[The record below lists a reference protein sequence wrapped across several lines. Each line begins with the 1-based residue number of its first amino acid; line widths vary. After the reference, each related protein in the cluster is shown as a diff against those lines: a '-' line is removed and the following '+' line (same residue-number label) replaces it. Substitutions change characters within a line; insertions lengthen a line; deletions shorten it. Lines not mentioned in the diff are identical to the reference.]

1 MIETYTDQITKAVEY
16 IKSKTNINP
25 EYGIILGSGLGE
37 LGDEVE
43 DKVVISYK
51 DIPNFMQSTAPS
63 HAGNLIIGKLGG
75 KSVLVMEGRTHLYEG
90 YDAKEITLPVRV
102 MQKMGIKTLI
112 ATCAAGG
119 LNRNYKAGDLMIIK
133 DHINFMGANPLTGPN
148 DNEMGTR
155 FPVMFDCYTPDLRDI
170 AKNVALEEKIYIH
183 EGTYF
188 AIAGPVYFT
197 RAELRFAIQTGGD
210 AIGMSMVQEV
220 IVAAHAGMKVLGIAN
235 ITDVALPDV
244 EHHSTEQE
252 IIAIAKQTG
261 PTFRK
266 LIKSIL
272 SRID

>member
-16 IKSKTNINP
+16 IKSKTTINP

-75 KSVLVMEGRTHLYEG
+75 KSVLVMQGRTHLYEG
-90 YDAKEITLPVRV
+90 YDSKEITLPVRV

>member
-16 IKSKTNINP
+16 IKSKTNISP

-43 DKVVISYK
+43 NKVVISYK

-75 KSVLVMEGRTHLYEG
+75 KNVLVMQGRTHLYEG
-90 YDAKEITLPVRV
+90 YDSKEITLPVRV

>member
-16 IKSKTNINP
+16 IKSKTTINP

-43 DKVVISYK
+43 DKIVISYK

-75 KSVLVMEGRTHLYEG
+75 KSVLVMQGRTHLYEG

-197 RAELRFAIQTGGD
+197 RAELRFAIQAGGD

-220 IVAAHAGMKVLGIAN
+220 IAATHAGMKVLGIAN